1 MVAETKKTKVFVEK
15 SNKLKAAFDEREVKT
30 LKQSWGEVQ
39 YITARM
45 VMDRLDDV
53 VSPIGW
59 TDSYIVLSDGSVECS
74 LSITFDG
81 SEWLTR
87 CDVGTAEGTEPMKSA
102 YSDALKRAAVKFGVG
117 RYLYG
122 DTPPPQD
129 ESALEKEAL
138 KQGARPAPQPQCPKH
153 KVPLLHNPNTGNW
166 GHILDDGKPCV
177 MGKDVGVELHLANV
191 EIQGAN

>member
-1 MVAETKKTKVFVEK
+1 MIVVTETKKTKLCIEK
-15 SNKLKAAFDEREVKT
+15 SNALKAAFDEREVKT

-53 VSPIGW
+53 VSPTGW
-59 TDSYIVLSDGSVECS
+59 TDSYVVLSDGSVECS
-74 LSITFDG
+74 LSVTFDG

-87 CDVGTAEGTEPMKSA
+87 CDVGTADGSEPMKAA

-122 DTPPPQD
+122 DTPPPQNKNGGH
-129 ESALEKEAL
+129 LVKEAL
-138 KQGARPAPQPQCPKH
+138 KQGAIPVQVCPKCNVELQQSA
-153 KVPLLHNPNTGNW
+153 KTGKW
-166 GHILDDGKPCV
+166 GHVLADGTACV
-177 MGKDVGVELHLANV
+177 LEEAAQIIEAVH
-191 EIQGAN
+191 

>member
-30 LKQSWGEVQ
+30 LKQSWGEVR

-122 DTPPPQD
+122 ATPPPQD
-129 ESALEKEAL
+129 ESALEKGSTEARCYPCSSL
-138 KQGARPAPQPQCPKH
+138 SEVQC
-153 KVPLLHNPNTGNW
+153 
-166 GHILDDGKPCV
+166 
-177 MGKDVGVELHLANV
+177 
-191 EIQGAN
+191 

>member
-1 MVAETKKTKVFVEK
+1 MVAETKKKKAFVEK
-15 SNKLKAAFDEREVKT
+15 SNALKAAFDEREVKT

-138 KQGARPAPQPQCPKH
+138 KQGAIPAQVCPKCNVELQQST
-153 KVPLLHNPNTGNW
+153 KTGKW
-166 GHILDDGKPCV
+166 GHVLADGTACV
-177 MGKDVGVELHLANV
+177 LEEAAQIIEAVH
-191 EIQGAN
+191 

>member
-30 LKQSWGEVQ
+30 LKQSWGEVR

-129 ESALEKEAL
+129 ESALEKGSTEARCYPCSSL
-138 KQGARPAPQPQCPKH
+138 SEVQC
-153 KVPLLHNPNTGNW
+153 
-166 GHILDDGKPCV
+166 
-177 MGKDVGVELHLANV
+177 
-191 EIQGAN
+191 

>member
-1 MVAETKKTKVFVEK
+1 MVAETKKTKVFIEK

-74 LSITFDG
+74 LSVTFDG

-102 YSDALKRAAVKFGVG
+102 YSDALKRAAVKFGIG

-122 DTPPPQD
+122 DTPPPQN
-129 ESALEKEAL
+129 ETALEKEAL
-138 KQGARPAPQPQCPKH
+138 KQGAIPAQVCPKCNVELQQST
-153 KVPLLHNPNTGNW
+153 KTGKW
-166 GHILDDGKPCV
+166 GHVLADGTACV
-177 MGKDVGVELHLANV
+177 LEEAAQIIEAVH
-191 EIQGAN
+191 